1 MPPSLKNTFWNVLFN
16 VVGPGGWLKIKEE
29 NKAEKKYDVKTL
41 TSSTAEQEL
50 LLIMV
55 PDAYYVLLTL
65 R

>member
-1 MPPSLKNTFWNVLFN
+1 M
-16 VVGPGGWLKIKEE
+16 GPGGWLKIKEE